1 MSTKIVTDQLQHA
14 AQVEAPKEPGAPG
27 TPIASEMQKELHRSY
42 SAVGQTIDN
51 EKDAVKAYE
60 KASGKKLED
69 MTESDFAKL
78 DIRLV
83 AKDQQLR
90 NDLTVVLKDKSMTP
104 RWINNK
110 AGGGRSLNRA
120 LSMGFTMVER
130 SDIEYAVETN
140 YDAATGALQCH
151 DVVCMKI
158 PKIILFGQYY
168 KDNEEKARVRLTRQ
182 GLNQG
187 NLSANLTISGGGAAA
202 YQG

>member
-1 MSTKIVTDQLQHA
+1 MSTKIVTDQLQSA

-27 TPIASEMQKELHRSY
+27 MPIASEMQKELHRNH
-42 SAVGQTIDN
+42 SAQGVSVDN
-51 EKDAVKAYE
+51 EKDAIKAYE

-69 MTESDFAKL
+69 MNESDFAKL

-90 NDLTVVLKDKSMTP
+90 NDLTVILKDKSMAA

-140 YDAATGALQCH
+140 YDSATGALQCH
-151 DVVCMKI
+151 DVICMKI
-158 PKIILFGQYY
+158 PKIKLFGQYY

-187 NLSANLTISGGGAAA
+187 NLNANLTISGGGAAA